1 MNTKSVNITIRI
13 EVLEGDI
20 MHIKDLKIH
29 GIGGIRDLEISFID
43 GLNVICGANGI
54 GKTTIL
60 NIIADAF
67 ANSERVLKKNA
78 NSDYGRYNIKYLNA
92 ENSITEVCFDVN
104 AFEPNNNEYLGNA
117 KDESRYVLTFGINR
131 MIDYMQLQAIPM
143 DIKRDIYDS
152 ANVVRTGIGAESV
165 KGWFVNRYVFYDKQD
180 SMSDEQKDNF
190 ELAKESFGI
199 LDSQMKFHTVKS
211 GSLDI
216 MLTSPQGN
224 IYFEYLSAGYKTCVY
239 IVLGILEELEFRFTD
254 PYICARDFNG
264 IIIIDEIELHLHPL
278 WQAKLVLALKRLFT
292 KAQIIVTTHSPSVL
306 QVLEKEEII
315 PLFEDGEMGIKI
327 KDLSIGEYGLQ
338 GWTLEEILQDVMGMP
353 NTTSEMYQNT
363 IDAFDKALYD
373 ENIEEIKKNYDI
385 LNKMLHPKST
395 LRKLLQIQMAG
406 LEE

>member
-1 MNTKSVNITIRI
+1 
-13 EVLEGDI
+13 
-20 MHIKDLKIH
+20 
-29 GIGGIRDLEISFID
+29 
-43 GLNVICGANGI
+43 
-54 GKTTIL
+54 
-60 NIIADAF
+60 
-67 ANSERVLKKNA
+67 
-78 NSDYGRYNIKYLNA
+78 
-92 ENSITEVCFDVN
+92 
-104 AFEPNNNEYLGNA
+104 
-117 KDESRYVLTFGINR
+117 
-131 MIDYMQLQAIPM
+131 
-143 DIKRDIYDS
+143 
-152 ANVVRTGIGAESV
+152 
-165 KGWFVNRYVFYDKQD
+165 
-180 SMSDEQKDNF
+180 
-190 ELAKESFGI
+190 
-199 LDSQMKFHTVKS
+199 MKFHTVKS